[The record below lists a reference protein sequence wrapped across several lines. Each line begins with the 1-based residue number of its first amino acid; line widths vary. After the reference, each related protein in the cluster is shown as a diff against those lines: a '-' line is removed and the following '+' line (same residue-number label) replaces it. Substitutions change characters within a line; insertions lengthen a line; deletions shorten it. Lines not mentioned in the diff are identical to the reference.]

1 MRLKTV
7 DKLMLRSYVGPM
19 VLAFAIVMFVLLL
32 NFLWKYVE
40 DMVGKGL
47 TADVVAELIG
57 YFMITVI
64 PMGLPLATLFG
75 AIMTMGNLGENYEL
89 LAMKSAGMSLMRI
102 LRPILILT
110 GLIAIGGFFISNNLV
125 PLAWQRSR
133 AIIYDV
139 RRQKQNIEFQD
150 GIFFNGID
158 GMSVRVDRQ
167 RPEDNLLLG
176 VLIYDNTDPNRDY
189 TMSTTLADSGYIHL
203 TDDKRNLV
211 VQLFNGVRYETKKQT
226 SRDNWYRESTLTANR
241 FVEQY
246 VVTSLEGFD
255 MERTDAGLFSGGQS
269 KKLAEL
275 QVNIDSLAVEVDSL
289 TATSYG
295 PLLQMAVFRNDTTL
309 MNDTLRAIT
318 PHIHPVSPLDS
329 ISGFGL
335 RDRQELWRNA
345 TREAEQSRNLLT
357 WDEDKLK
364 TSLRNLYDHRIA
376 WHEKVALPFSIM
388 IFFLIGAALGAII
401 RRGGL
406 GMPVVVSV
414 LFFVFYYVMML
425 TGKKMAQEGSLPA
438 WGGMWMSSLVL
449 FPIAVFLTFKATND
463 SNLFNPEWYIYRWR
477 ALKRTFVRF
486 RKASK

>member
-1 MRLKTV
+1 MRLKTI

-110 GLIAIGGFFISNNLV
+110 GFIAVAGFFVSNNLV

-176 VLIYDNTDPNRDY
+176 VLIYDNTDPGRDY
-189 TMSTTLADSGYIHL
+189 TMTTTLADSGYIRL
-203 TDDKRNLV
+203 SDDKRNLI
-211 VQLFNGVRYETKKQT
+211 VQLFNGVRYETRKMVA
-226 SRDNWYRESTLTANR
+226 RDTWYKESTLTANR

-255 MERTDAGLFSGGQS
+255 MERTDADLFSGGNS
-269 KKLAEL
+269 KKIGEL
-275 QVNIDSLAVEVDSL
+275 QQNIDSLGLKVDTL
-289 TATSYG
+289 TATSYK
-295 PLLQMAVFRNDTTL
+295 PLLQKSLFVNDTTL
-309 MNDTLRAIT
+309 IFSAYADSV
-318 PHIHPVSPLDS
+318 HIHPVSAIDS
-329 ISGFGL
+329 IRKFGL
-335 RDRQELWRNA
+335 EDRQRLWRNA

-357 WDEDKLK
+357 WDEDVLK
-364 TSLRNLYDHRIA
+364 TTLKSLYDHQIA

-414 LFFVFYYVMML
+414 LFFVVYYVMML
-425 TGKKMAQEGSLPA
+425 VGKKMAQEGTLPA
-438 WGGMWMSSLVL
+438 WAGMWMSSFLL
-449 FPIAVFLTFKATND
+449 FPLSVFLTYKATND

-477 ALKRTFVRF
+477 ALKKLII
-486 RKASK
+486 RK